1 MKDILYIPRFVDTVD
16 RMYRVR
22 HAKEPLVVGGSDLYL
37 VYRVPSLQ
45 EEPEMYIN
53 YSTTHNARLESVF
66 KLEYVRYYVI
76 F

>member
-16 RMYRVR
+16 GMYRVR

-53 YSTTHNARLESVF
+53 YSNNAQR
-66 KLEYVRYYVI
+66 
-76 F
+76 